1 MHAVPSL
8 VIKLLF
14 KWRHGNV
21 IPQRDLCS
29 IIPDPCLSMSYDLL
43 SNEARVRLLVVISSW
58 GDVHNCDIV
67 YFIFSVMCQIRDIIL
82 CKDVYMVGKI
92 NDKPNTCRAFV
103 LQLYSVS
110 LYIYMLT
117 ISLSASFPYDCAI
130 CCKWSRG
137 IYFSIPIYIISVV
150 IKKHTI

>member
-8 VIKLLF
+8 VVKLLF

-58 GDVHNCDIV
+58 DDVHNCDIV

-103 LQLYSVS
+103 LQLYTVS
-110 LYIYMLT
+110 LYIY
-117 ISLSASFPYDCAI
+117 
-130 CCKWSRG
+130 
-137 IYFSIPIYIISVV
+137 IYIYICSQFRWALQFLMIVLSVV
-150 IKKHTI
+150 NEVEGFILVYSYI